1 MNYGMKL
8 RAALNGSERAVHRAQ
23 KIRAEAWAL
32 LLVPKKRIL
41 DVRRCYRTDDYLHQA
56 RRLLI
61 RR

>member
-8 RAALNGSERAVHRAQ
+8 RAALNGSERAVHSPQ
-23 KIRAEAWAL
+23 KICAEAWAL
-32 LLVPKKRIL
+32 LLVPKKRVL
-41 DVRRCYRTDDYLHQA
+41 DVRRGCRTDNYLHQA